1 MFIRITS
8 LDRSPR
14 RDYYNLFKP
23 GGGVGRLKEVQR
35 LRALAYRFLGL
46 FVGLLDRPVIILLMG
61 TLEHGRTGDE
71 PEGGG
76 NSTGG
81 AHLRNTR
88 HRIRIDR

>member
-1 MFIRITS
+1 
-8 LDRSPR
+8 
-14 RDYYNLFKP
+14 
-23 GGGVGRLKEVQR
+23 LKEVQR

-61 TLEHGRTGDE
+61 TLEHGGTGDE
-71 PEGGG
+71 PEGRGGGGGGG

-81 AHLRNTR
+81 AHLRETR